1 MADIAT
7 DLRHTA
13 PHSNVGKKFDWGQP
27 FVYLIALVVVGIAI
41 VPVLYVVLNGFRTTG
56 ALNADPAGLPD
67 PWIFSNYAS
76 VLASESFWRQV
87 LNSTVAALGTTIGA
101 VLLGVMAAF
110 VIARYEFK
118 GRDAMYSLFTAGLLF
133 PISVAI
139 LPLYLMLKNFGL
151 LGSLAGI

>member
-13 PHSNVGKKFDWGQP
+13 PHSNVGKKFDWSQP

-41 VPVLYVVLNGFRTTG
+41 VPVLSVVINGFRTT
-56 ALNADPAGLPD
+56 AELNADPTGWPA
-67 PWIFSNYAS
+67 PWNFENYAS
-76 VLASESFWRQV
+76 VLGSESFWRQV
-87 LNSTVAALGTTIGA
+87 LNSTLAALGTTLGA

-118 GRDAMYSLFTAGLLF
+118 GRDALYSLFTAGLLF
-133 PISVAI
+133 PLSVAV
-139 LPLYLMLKNFGL
+139 LPPSPL
-151 LGSLAGI
+151 L